1 MLNLIFPTW
10 LFFGVFFIDSW
21 NLMNSIS
28 FITYRYMLATIFIS
42 HLTILGLSYKSIQ
55 SYQRKWSRNETWV
68 RLTTYFHEY
77 SKSTYC
83 FHQILCYKVRTFWET
98 HKIWKSLP
106 HGFDKSADL
115 LSKPQTV
122 TEIFSNYVC
131 FSESLN
137 LINGK
142 TGASAIQWL

>member
-98 HKIWKSLP
+98 QKVFLVVLTNQLIYLASVKTMRKIFQIMRASQKVQTLDVSSL
-106 HGFDKSADL
+106 
-115 LSKPQTV
+115 
-122 TEIFSNYVC
+122 
-131 FSESLN
+131 LN
-137 LINGK
+137 F
-142 TGASAIQWL
+142 

>member
-10 LFFGVFFIDSW
+10 LFFGFFFIDSW

-83 FHQILCYKVRTFWET
+83 FHQILCYIYLLWFSHLLKEKKAYFCPIRIFFFFSTEKYVWKNLWIRIR
-98 HKIWKSLP
+98 KIRENMSWS
-106 HGFDKSADL
+106 
-115 LSKPQTV
+115 
-122 TEIFSNYVC
+122 
-131 FSESLN
+131 
-137 LINGK
+137 
-142 TGASAIQWL
+142 W